1 MTSSFCLENISVHG
15 NPNYN
20 QNVNVLTCSDKW
32 LSQAPEFA
40 VIVLSLLFQ
49 KAKESSRGFLMSID
63 SDQRLNKH
71 IRMVLPMTMSP
82 KTQRLLAR
90 SH

>member
-49 KAKESSRGFLMSID
+49 KAKE
-63 SDQRLNKH
+63 
-71 IRMVLPMTMSP
+71 
-82 KTQRLLAR
+82 
-90 SH
+90 